1 MTRRR
6 KKWLIAIGVITVTA
20 LIALSVAGYVLANRF
35 EPYVREQAIAY
46 LQNRFESK
54 VELAAI
60 RVRLP
65 EFSPVE
71 MLLKRGRGVRVGIE
85 GDRVV
90 LRHKRRRDLPPMLS
104 MKKFSFDVDLGTL
117 FDATTIVRQVTIDG
131 LEINVPPKGDRPQL
145 DSGADE
151 TVDSTTDSGA
161 PPRVRFEEVIVTS
174 AALTILPKDRKKR
187 PLHFDI
193 HRLRLE
199 SAGEH
204 GAMKYDAALTN
215 AKPPGEI
222 QSTGTFGPWV
232 ADEPGDSP
240 ISGEYRF
247 DKADLGV
254 FSGIAGILHSSGQF
268 EGSLSSVGVKGE
280 ATVPDF
286 RLKQAGHRVPLRTT
300 FEVLVDGTNG
310 DTILKPVNGTLG
322 TTNFKTSGGILKRDT
337 DLRRTIKL
345 DVSMPSGN
353 LVDVLTLAMKGPPF
367 MQGKIFLKTTIVIP
381 PLTGKVREKLV
392 LDGQF
397 EITQGKFLRSTI
409 QNQIDSLS
417 RRGRGQ
423 PENQEIDSVVSAM
436 AGKFKL
442 EDETLTFRSLSFAVP
457 GSGVDLAGTYDLDQ
471 DALDF
476 HGTLRLEATVS
487 QTMTGWKRW
496 VLKPVD
502 PFFSKEGSGTLL
514 RIQVVGSSKEPKFGR
529 ERGDQTPEKGDPTP
543 QKGDQ
548 PPQKGDQT
556 PKKGDPTPQKK

>member
-1 MTRRR
+1 MTSRR
-6 KKWLIAIGVITVTA
+6 KKWLIGIGAVTVTA
-20 LIALSVAGYVLANRF
+20 LVALSVAGYVLGGRL
-35 EPYVREQAIAY
+35 EPYVRTQAIAY
-46 LQNRFESK
+46 LESRFDSD

-60 RVRLP
+60 RVRMP
-65 EFSPVE
+65 EFSPLQV
-71 MLLKRGRGVRVGIE
+71 LFKRGRGVPVGIE
-85 GDRVV
+85 GDDVR
-90 LRHKRRRDLPPMLS
+90 LRHKGRHDLPPMLS

-117 FDATTIVRQVTIDG
+117 FDQTTIVRQVTIDG
-131 LEINVPPKGDRPQL
+131 LEINVPPKGERPQL
-145 DSGADE
+145 DSGADDK
-151 TVDSTTDSGA
+151 VDRGGDRGSPA
-161 PPRVRFEEVIVTS
+161 RIRFEEVIVTK
-174 AALTILPKDRKKR
+174 AALTILPRDRKKR

-232 ADEPGDSP
+232 ADEPGDSL
-240 ISGEYRF
+240 ISGDYRF

-254 FSGIAGILHSSGQF
+254 FSGIAGILHSSGRF
-268 EGSLSSVGVKGE
+268 EGSLSSVNVQGE

-286 RLKQAGHRVPLRTT
+286 RLKRAGHPVPLRTT

-322 TTNFKTSGGILKRDT
+322 STNFTTSGGIFKRDA
-337 DLRRTIKL
+337 DLRRTISL

-353 LVDVLTLAMKGPPF
+353 LADILTLAMKGTPF
-367 MQGKIFLKTTIVIP
+367 MQGKIFLKTTIAIP
-381 PLTGKVREKLV
+381 PLTGKVREKLN
-392 LDGQF
+392 LDGRF

-417 RRGRGQ
+417 RRGQGQ
-423 PENQEIDSVVSAM
+423 PQNEEIDSVVSVM

-442 EDETLTFRSLSFAVP
+442 DDEKITFRALSFAVP
-457 GSGVDLAGTYDLDQ
+457 GSGVDLTGSYDLDQ
-471 DALDF
+471 DVLDF

-496 VLKPVD
+496 ALKPVD
-502 PFFSKEGSGTLL
+502 RFFSKEGSGTLL
-514 RIQVVGSSKEPKFGR
+514 RIQVVGTAKEPKFGR
-529 ERGDQTPEKGDPTP
+529 ERGEK
-543 QKGDQ
+543 
-548 PPQKGDQT
+548 
-556 PKKGDPTPQKK
+556 

>member
-1 MTRRR
+1 
-6 KKWLIAIGVITVTA
+6 
-20 LIALSVAGYVLANRF
+20 
-35 EPYVREQAIAY
+35 
-46 LQNRFESK
+46 
-54 VELAAI
+54 
-60 RVRLP
+60 
-65 EFSPVE
+65 
-71 MLLKRGRGVRVGIE
+71 
-85 GDRVV
+85 
-90 LRHKRRRDLPPMLS
+90 
-104 MKKFSFDVDLGTL
+104 
-117 FDATTIVRQVTIDG
+117 
-131 LEINVPPKGDRPQL
+131 
-145 DSGADE
+145 
-151 TVDSTTDSGA
+151 
-161 PPRVRFEEVIVTS
+161 
-174 AALTILPKDRKKR
+174 
-187 PLHFDI
+187 
-193 HRLRLE
+193 
-199 SAGEH
+199 
-204 GAMKYDAALTN
+204 
-215 AKPPGEI
+215 
-222 QSTGTFGPWV
+222 
-232 ADEPGDSP
+232 
-240 ISGEYRF
+240 
-247 DKADLGV
+247 
-254 FSGIAGILHSSGQF
+254 
-268 EGSLSSVGVKGE
+268 
-280 ATVPDF
+280 
-286 RLKQAGHRVPLRTT
+286 
-300 FEVLVDGTNG
+300 VLVDGTNG

-353 LVDVLTLAMKGPPF
+353 LVDILTLAMKGPPF

-423 PENQEIDSVVSAM
+423 PENEEIDSVVSAM

-529 ERGDQTPEKGDPTP
+529 ERGDQTPGKDRLRRPPPERRPDAEEGRPDSAEKIGQAPTSVVPAVRRERIVRTWRGTRLRRGRRLASAATHPGREVTSTEADHVLPRHLIALGRHIHRTPSACTALVEDVRERNRRELASLDGDERTRPALEQVGHGGVSEIARVLGIERNRRRASQLVPNRLVDDRHLDAACLQPHLNLVLDFPSEVDLRDPDVALCVAVDVLKLRNFLRAEPLDKRLGQERDAVRLAHRPPLDDAAFDDVGDVGERDQPLRELLGMIVQVALTALPMPSVKWPVGRPIVTPRYQRPVVFASSMRLFTMPTP
-543 QKGDQ
+543 VCRAVS
-548 PPQKGDQT
+548 
-556 PKKGDPTPQKK
+556 

>member
-1 MTRRR
+1 LTRRR
-6 KKWLIAIGVITVTA
+6 KKWLIGIGAVTVTV
-20 LIALSVAGYVLANRF
+20 LVALSVAGYVLANRL
-35 EPYVREQAIAY
+35 EPYIRTQVIAY
-46 LQNRFESK
+46 LETRFESE
-54 VELAAI
+54 VELTAV
-60 RVRLP
+60 RVRMP

-71 MLLKRGRGVRVGIE
+71 MLYKRGRGVRVGIE
-85 GDRVV
+85 GDGVM
-90 LRHKRRRDLPPMLS
+90 LRHKRRHDLPPMLS

-117 FDATTIVRQVTIDG
+117 FDETTIVRQVTIDG
-131 LEINVPPKGDRPQL
+131 LEINVPPKGERPQL

-151 TVDSTTDSGA
+151 PAGRAEDKAS
-161 PPRVRFEEVIVTS
+161 PPRIRFEEVIVTT

-222 QSTGTFGPWV
+222 QSTGTFGPWA

-240 ISGEYRF
+240 ISGDYRF

-254 FSGIAGILHSSGQF
+254 FSGIGGILHSSGRF
-268 EGSLSSVGVKGE
+268 EGSLSAVNVQGE

-286 RLKQAGHRVPLRTT
+286 RLKQSGHRVPLRTS

-322 TTNFKTSGGILKRDT
+322 STHFTTSGAILKRDE

-353 LVDVLTLAMKGPPF
+353 LVDILTLAMKGPPF
-367 MQGKIFLKTTIVIP
+367 MQGKIFLKTSIAIP
-381 PLTGKVREKLV
+381 PLTGKVREKLL
-392 LDGQF
+392 LDGRF
-397 EITQGKFLRSTI
+397 EITDGKFLRSTI

-417 RRGRGQ
+417 RRGQGQ
-423 PENQEIDSVVSAM
+423 PENEEIDSVVSVM

-442 EDETLTFRSLSFAVP
+442 ENETLTFRSLSFAVP
-457 GSGVDLAGTYDLDQ
+457 GSGVDLTGTYDLDQ
-471 DALDF
+471 DVLDF
-476 HGTLRLEATVS
+476 HGTLRLQATVS

-502 PFFSKEGSGTLL
+502 SFFSKEGSGTLL

-529 ERGDQTPEKGDPTP
+529 ERGDQTPT
-543 QKGDQ
+543 
-548 PPQKGDQT
+548 KGDQT
-556 PKKGDPTPQKK
+556 PKK